1 MKHILCIINQ
11 DGIFQF
17 WQEKQ
22 FYCAGTLIEPQIDQR
37 KLLKWWIWLHWQYQI
52 DLRTKRIYY
61 DYVSLVEYKTSLYY
75 YMCLAIGKNLVGT
88 I

>member
-1 MKHILCIINQ
+1 MKHIMCIINH

-37 KLLKWWIWLHWQYQI
+37 KLLKW
-52 DLRTKRIYY
+52 
-61 DYVSLVEYKTSLYY
+61 
-75 YMCLAIGKNLVGT
+75 
-88 I
+88 